1 VTDHSYRVVS
11 RREPFQGAIFSVVS
25 DEVTMPGGDTA
36 RRDWTRHLGA
46 AAVVALDES
55 GRIVLLRQYRHPV
68 GRHMWEIPAGLIDVA
83 GESGVETAKR
93 ELAEEADFTATRWD
107 FLVEAHTSPGFSDEL
122 VRVFLAR
129 DLTPVPDQE
138 RHKREHEEA
147 DMIVRLVDLDEAVA
161 MVFRS
166 EITNSSNAL
175 GILAAARARDEAWAP
190 LRPADTPPPPLLPPS
205 PTAAP
210 HGKGSSI

>member
-11 RREPFQGAIFSVVS
+11 RREPYQAAIFSVVS
-25 DEVTMPGGDTA
+25 DEVTMPGGGTA

-55 GRIVLLRQYRHPV
+55 GRIVLVRQYRHPV
-68 GRHMWEIPAGLIDVA
+68 GRHMWEIPAGLVDVA
-83 GESGVETAKR
+83 GESGVETARR
-93 ELAEEADFTATRWD
+93 ELAEEADFTAARWD
-107 FLVEAHTSPGFSDEL
+107 LLVEAHTSPGFSDEL

-129 DLTPVPDQE
+129 DLTPVPDHE
-138 RHKREHEEA
+138 RHQREHEEA
-147 DMIVRLVDLDEAVA
+147 DMLVRLVDLDEAVA

-190 LRPADTPPPPLLPPS
+190 LRPADTPPPARA
-205 PTAAP
+205 TAAP
-210 HGKGSSI
+210 HGQGSSI

>member
-1 VTDHSYRVVS
+1 VTGHSYRVVS

-25 DEVTMPGGDTA
+25 DEVTMPGGGTA

-55 GRIVLLRQYRHPV
+55 GRIVLVRQYRHPV

-107 FLVEAHTSPGFSDEL
+107 LLVEAHTSPGFSDEL

-129 DLTPVPDQE
+129 DLTPVPEHE
-138 RHKREHEEA
+138 RHQREHEEA
-147 DMIVRLVDLDEAVA
+147 DMTVRLVDLDEAVA

-190 LRPADTPPPPLLPPS
+190 LRPADTPPPLPP
-205 PTAAP
+205 PGLTAAP
-210 HGKGSSI
+210 HGQGSSI

>member
-11 RREPFQGAIFSVVS
+11 RREPYRAAIFSVVS
-25 DEVTMPGGDTA
+25 DEVTMPGGGTA

-55 GRIVLLRQYRHPV
+55 GRIVLVRQYRHPV
-68 GRHMWEIPAGLIDVA
+68 GRHMWEIPAGLVDVA
-83 GESGVETAKR
+83 GESGVETARR

-107 FLVEAHTSPGFSDEL
+107 LLVEANTSPGFSDEL

-129 DLTPVPDQE
+129 DLTPVPDHE
-138 RHKREHEEA
+138 RHQREHEEA

-175 GILAAARARDEAWAP
+175 GILAAVRARDEAWAP
-190 LRPADTPPPPLLPPS
+190 LRPADTPPPPS

-210 HGKGSSI
+210 RGQGSSI